1 MAFFSAPAVATAFR
15 VVAVAEACSWAGLL
29 VGMLFKY
36 LIVGNEI
43 GVQVFGPIHGG
54 VFIAFVV
61 AAFFAGVA
69 FKWYWRTWLWA
80 LLGSIVPL
88 GSVIFVSGLDR
99 TGRLGET
106 TGNRSAVA
114 AAVLPD

>member
-43 GVQVFGPIHGG
+43 GVQVFGPIHG
-54 VFIAFVV
+54 ALFVGYV
-61 AAFFAGVA
+61 VVTLLAARTFG
-69 FKWYWRTWLWA
+69 WRLPST
-80 LLGSIVPL
+80 LLGLACSIPPFATLWFEHRQRPAV
-88 GSVIFVSGLDR
+88 
-99 TGRLGET
+99 TGR
-106 TGNRSAVA
+106 ADA
-114 AAVLPD
+114 A

>member
-43 GVQVFGPIHGG
+43 GVQVFGPIHGALFVG
-54 VFIAFVV
+54 YVMITLLAGRTFGWRLPTTLLGLACSIPPFATLWFEQRQRPVV
-61 AAFFAGVA
+61 ASRA
-69 FKWYWRTWLWA
+69 
-80 LLGSIVPL
+80 
-88 GSVIFVSGLDR
+88 D
-99 TGRLGET
+99 
-106 TGNRSAVA
+106 A
-114 AAVLPD
+114 A

>member
-43 GVQVFGPIHGG
+43 GVQVFGPIHG
-54 VFIAFVV
+54 ALFVGYV
-61 AAFFAGVA
+61 VVTVLAARTFG
-69 FKWYWRTWLWA
+69 WRLPTI
-80 LLGSIVPL
+80 LLGLACSIPPFATLWFERRQRPVL
-88 GSVIFVSGLDR
+88 ACRAD
-99 TGRLGET
+99 
-106 TGNRSAVA
+106 VA
-114 AAVLPD
+114 

>member
-43 GVQVFGPIHGG
+43 GVQVFGPIHG
-54 VFIAFVV
+54 ALFVDYV
-61 AAFFAGVA
+61 MITLLAGRT
-69 FKWYWRTWLWA
+69 FGWRLPTT
-80 LLGSIVPL
+80 LLGLACSIPPFATL
-88 GSVIFVSGLDR
+88 WFEHRQRPGVSSRAD
-99 TGRLGET
+99 
-106 TGNRSAVA
+106 A
-114 AAVLPD
+114 A